1 LTLAAP
7 VVGGEEGGGVRG
19 PSKLEGTHMG
29 QQLTVDNIGS
39 DETTKSGV
47 GAEAPVTKVDKLHRW
62 PMAEW
67 RRAHPEK
74 RER

>member
-1 LTLAAP
+1 LTPAAP
-7 VVGGEEGGGVRG
+7 VVGGEEGGVRG

-29 QQLTVDNIGS
+29 QRLTVYNIGS